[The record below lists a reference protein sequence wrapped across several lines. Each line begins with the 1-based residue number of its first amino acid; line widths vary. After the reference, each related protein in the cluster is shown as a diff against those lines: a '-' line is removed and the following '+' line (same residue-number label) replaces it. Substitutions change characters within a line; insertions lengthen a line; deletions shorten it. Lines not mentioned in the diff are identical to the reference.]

1 MSKRTRDQVAH
12 LRAEV
17 VGMFESGAPPT
28 AIADELQISETY
40 IHYILRSEG
49 YPNHTAP
56 GKLAKM
62 TGEEKATIVRE
73 VLVEHLPLNEVA
85 TRHHLA
91 GNTVYKL
98 LRQAGI
104 NGIRGLIE
112 RGNKKRDSLAVQ
124 MYKDGEKLRIIQA
137 ETGVLQTRLYLLLT
151 LQKVPLRTEIKEFF
165 EDETHE
171 DDDIPPEQVIYN
183 PVP

>member
-1 MSKRTRDQVAH
+1 MPKRTRDQVAH
-12 LRAEV
+12 LRTEV
-17 VGMFESGAPPT
+17 VSMFEGGAPPT

-40 IHYILRSEG
+40 THYILRSEG
-49 YPNHTAP
+49 YPKHTAS

-62 TGEEKATIVRE
+62 SGEEKATIVRE

-85 TRHHLA
+85 ESHHLA

-104 NGIRGLIE
+104 NSIRGLLTK
-112 RGNKKRDSLAVQ
+112 GNEKRDALAVQ
-124 MYKDGEKLRIIQA
+124 MYVDGEKLRIIQA
-137 ETGVLQTRLYLLLT
+137 ETGVHQTRLYLLLT
-151 LQKVPLRTEIKEFF
+151 LQKVPLRAEIKEFF

-171 DDDIPPEQVIYN
+171 DDDIPPEQIIYN